1 MLDDE
6 SGVGRRKP
14 VHRTVEERAAI
25 VAETYEP
32 GRDGSRCCAQTRYVC
47 NTVVHVAE
55 RRQTQGFEACRRFC
69 RWCCTPNTAQVP
81 HDGVEIISGAV
92 SVRLPKSTP
101 PKRIAD
107 IARHLAQY

>member
-32 GRDGSRCCAQTRYVC
+32 GATVAGVADRYGMSATRLSTWRSAAKRKALRPVAGFAD
-47 NTVVHVAE
+47 VVV
-55 RRQTQGFEACRRFC
+55 
-69 RWCCTPNTAQVP
+69 TPDTAQVP
-81 HDGVEIISGAV
+81 YDGVEIISGAV
-92 SVRLPKSTP
+92 SIRLPKSTP

-107 IARHLAQY
+107 IARHLAQC

>member
-32 GRDGSRCCAQTRYVC
+32 GATVAGVAHRYGMSATRLSKWRSAAKRKALRP
-47 NTVVHVAE
+47 VA
-55 RRQTQGFEACRRFC
+55 GFA
-69 RWCCTPNTAQVP
+69 
-81 HDGVEIISGAV
+81 DGV
-92 SVRLPKSTP
+92 
-101 PKRIAD
+101 
-107 IARHLAQY
+107 ARPIRPSCPTTG

>member
-32 GRDGSRCCAQTRYVC
+32 SATVAGVAHRYGMSATRLSTWRSAAKRKALRPVAGFAD
-47 NTVVHVAE
+47 VVV
-55 RRQTQGFEACRRFC
+55 
-69 RWCCTPNTAQVP
+69 TPDTAQVP

-92 SVRLPKSTP
+92 SIRLPKSTL

-107 IARHLAQY
+107 IARHLAQC